1 MKQTVIAHEFVEFVP
16 KTLAQGTLYVCI
28 PYATAAHLCCC
39 GCGRE
44 VVTPITPTDW
54 KVTFDGE
61 TVSLDP
67 SIGNW
72 SFPCESHYWIKNNR
86 VRWAA
91 SWSQERIDANRQHDR
106 GVKDRHFGSKVPAT
120 SPTAIAPDDSTVA
133 KVRRWWSK
141 K

>member
-1 MKQTVIAHEFVEFVP
+1 MKQTTIAHEFVEFVP
-16 KTLAQGTLYVCI
+16 KSLKPGTLYVCM

-72 SFPCESHYWIKNNR
+72 SFPCRSHYWIKHNR

-106 GVKDRHFGSKVPAT
+106 GVKDRHFGKA
-120 SPTAIAPDDSTVA
+120 PTASPSATAPDDSTVA
-133 KVRRWWSK
+133 KVRRWWSRK
-141 K
+141 